1 MKLET
6 TETTKITVSELLNS
20 ILEFLYEQKSAGNPD
35 IFIIGDNKRFRLTGD
50 LKILFDFIKKQ
61 IIKRDKLEDLEI
73 FNEDIIR
80 YIDLNKYIRYCVRQ
94 KIFNLI

>member
-1 MKLET
+1 MKLEN
-6 TETTKITVSELLNS
+6 TETTKITLCELLNS

-35 IFIIGDNKRFRLTGD
+35 TFIIGDNKRFRLTGD

-80 YIDLNKYIRYCVRQ
+80 YIDLNKYIKYCVRQ